1 MITERQKRVIK
12 LILSIDNGIYAK
24 KLAEKLKVSTRTIR
38 NDILAI
44 NMELT
49 YCECSIQSS
58 KQKGYFIKEQDK
70 NIIWDYLKETDVSDG
85 LQIASTP
92 MQRKY
97 YMLGLLMKKNKRSLG
112 ELSDILYVSEQTI
125 YKDMISFIIFLKQ
138 KYRFHALKLENGYL
152 SLSTDEIT
160 LRTLFYR
167 IAKEEIYMSNN
178 IMNVH
183 LFQVIKNDIRLTDL
197 TNLED
202 YLSQYCK
209 SNDIILSDQLLYIVS
224 WMILFT
230 GIRVKQGNQITRKVE
245 VLHKNEV
252 LDQMMVDINNIFHCN
267 LGKYDC
273 NLLVNYIETLGFYK
287 NNIDMIDLSE
297 TDDVLAQ
304 YLNLL
309 KDKYNYE
316 LMSIPTMY
324 DNFRIHLQFAIKR
337 LLVDYQLKNPLLYE
351 VKTKHA
357 FAYEL
362 AMLIVPIIHNK
373 YGLYLSEDEVSF
385 LTMYI
390 IPILKYQNLTV
401 KVLLVNGT
409 SQTFANL
416 LQVWLLQ
423 EFQTKI
429 KVVGKVTLHQLQKD
443 IHKYHCDLVISDVV
457 IDCKIDIPYIL
468 IQHLPG
474 SSHKMQIEA
483 FLKNYGMVSATK
495 EIYHKIFS
503 NKNIL
508 FIEEETTFE
517 EVISKCCQ
525 LLQLHNHIEN
535 GEEFKN
541 KILEREEVYP
551 THIKNGVFFPHPLE
565 NIALVNGICL
575 AIMKQNLYKDDQSV
589 KLIFVSAQEAM
600 LNHDMTH
607 IYNLV
612 YKIARSKDLIEILR
626 TMDDE
631 DDVMMYLKRIIQIM

>member
-1 MITERQKRVIK
+1 MITERQKRLIK
-12 LILSIDNGIYAK
+12 HILSIENGVFAK

-38 NDILAI
+38 NDILTI
-44 NMELT
+44 NMELSQ
-49 YCECSIQSS
+49 YECSIQSS

-70 NIIWDYLKETDVSDG
+70 NIIWEYVKETDVYDG

-97 YMLGLLMKKNKRSLG
+97 YMLGLLMKKNRRSLG

-125 YKDMISFIIFLKQ
+125 YKDMISFVLFLKQ
-138 KYRFHALKLENGYL
+138 KFRFHALKLENGYL
-152 SLSTDEIT
+152 SLSTDEVT

-167 IAKEEIYMSNN
+167 IAKEEIYVSNH

-183 LFQVIKNDIRLTDL
+183 LFQIIKNDISLTDL

-209 SNDIILSDQLLYIVS
+209 SNDIILSDQMLYIIS

-230 GIRVKQGNQITRKVE
+230 SIRVKQGNTIRKKVD
-245 VLHKNEV
+245 VLYKNEI
-252 LDQMMVDINNIFHCN
+252 LKQMMNDIRHTFQFK
-267 LGKYDC
+267 LEQYDC
-273 NLLVNYIETLGFYK
+273 NLLINYIETLGFYK
-287 NNIDMIDLSE
+287 NNIDTLDVSE
-297 TDDVLAQ
+297 TDDVLKE
-304 YLNLL
+304 YLHLL
-309 KDKYNYE
+309 KDKFNYE

-324 DNFRIHLQFAIKR
+324 DYFRIHLQFAIKR

-373 YGLYLSEDEVSF
+373 YGLYLNEDEVSF

-390 IPILKYQNLTV
+390 IPLLKYQDLTA

-416 LQVWLLQ
+416 LQIWLHQ
-423 EFQTKI
+423 EFQNKI
-429 KVVGKVTLHQLQKD
+429 KVVKQTTLHQLQKD
-443 IHKYHCDLVISDVV
+443 IDKDYYDFIISDVV
-457 IDCKIDIPYIL
+457 IDCKIDKPYVL
-468 IQHLPG
+468 IQHLPN
-474 SSHKMQIEA
+474 SHHKIQIETV
-483 FLKNYGMVSATK
+483 LKNHGMVSATT
-495 EIYHKIFS
+495 EIYDKVFS
-503 NKNIL
+503 NRNIL
-508 FIEEETTFE
+508 FIEEELTFE
-517 EVISKCCQ
+517 EIISRCCQ
-525 LLQLHNHIEN
+525 LLQLHQHIEN

-541 KILEREEVYP
+541 KILEREKVYP
-551 THIKNGVFFPHPLE
+551 THINNGVFFPHPLE
-565 NIALVNGICL
+565 NVALENGICL
-575 AIMKQNLYKDDQSV
+575 AIMKPNIYKDDQV
-589 KLIFVSAQEAM
+589 LKLIFVSAQEAM
-600 LNHDMTH
+600 LNYDMTH

-612 YKIARSKDLIEILR
+612 HKIAHSNDLIEILR

-631 DDVMMYLKRIIQIM
+631 DEVMMYLKRIIQIM